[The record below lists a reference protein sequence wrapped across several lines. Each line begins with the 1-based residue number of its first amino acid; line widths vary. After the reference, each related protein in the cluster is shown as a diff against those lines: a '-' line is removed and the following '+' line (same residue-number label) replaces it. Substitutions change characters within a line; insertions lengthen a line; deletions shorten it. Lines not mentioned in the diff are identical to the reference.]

1 MALIICLSV
10 LLIISILLFSF
21 CPLIKKA
28 ILKKRFLNIYG
39 KKVYDLAYKKDYYL
53 INNIKI
59 KADDDKFLHIDHLL
73 FGNKYLY
80 VIKDYYFDG
89 GISLNNKDASWIL
102 YYGNSKKPKQKYIK
116 NPMIENETRI
126 NKFCQLTG
134 LDKSLFISIILINND
149 CVIVSKNSDSEDN
162 FITSVKDLKNLVCNI
177 ENRNVSPLNETNL
190 KYAVKDINR
199 LNLNQKKQK

>member
-28 ILKKRFLNIYG
+28 IYKKRFLFIYG
-39 KKVYDLAYKKDYYL
+39 KKVYKLAYKKDYYL

-59 KADDDKFLHIDHLL
+59 KADDDQFLHIDHLL
-73 FGNKYLY
+73 FGDKYVYL
-80 VIKDYYFDG
+80 IKDYYFDG
-89 GISLNNKDASWIL
+89 GLSLNNKDASWIF
-102 YYGNSKKPKQKYIK
+102 YYGNSKKPKQKYVK
-116 NPMIENETRI
+116 NPMNDNDKRI

-149 CVIVSKNSDSEDN
+149 CVIVSQNNDSDNN
-162 FITSVKDLKNLVCNI
+162 FVTKIKDLENLVSNI
-177 ENRNVSPLNETNL
+177 ENRDVALLNEINL
-190 KYAVKDINR
+190 KYAVKDINK
-199 LNLNQKKQK
+199 LNLNRKK